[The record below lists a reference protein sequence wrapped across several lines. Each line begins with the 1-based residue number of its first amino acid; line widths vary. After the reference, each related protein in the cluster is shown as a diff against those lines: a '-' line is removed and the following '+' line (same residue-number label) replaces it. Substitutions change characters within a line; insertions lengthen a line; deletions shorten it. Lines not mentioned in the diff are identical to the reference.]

1 MICVLI
7 AYLIKEFIMDM
18 PRFVIYLQD
27 GIVLHTYAESFHS
40 AIQHCHDMG
49 YKVAHIVRV

>member
-1 MICVLI
+1 
-7 AYLIKEFIMDM
+7 MDM